1 MYAADMLGALG
12 LPEDLIDEVR
22 GMLGAQADDL
32 ESAKPSHL
40 GAVFGGSAQGGQL
53 NYHADLARQHVAE
66 AVLEMAA
73 GLRGFQQDLGAHRA
87 RMGDTDVQNAVDLR
101 RIEDAAAAVVSTT
114 SATDTQRSL
123 PSSED
128 GEAR

>member
-1 MYAADMLGALG
+1 MYAVDMLGVLG
-12 LPEDLIDEVR
+12 LPEDLIEEVR

-53 NYHADLARQHVAE
+53 NYHANLARQHVAE

-73 GLRGFQQDLGAHRA
+73 GLRGFQQDLGAHHA
-87 RMGDTDVQNAVDLR
+87 RMGDTDVQNAVDMR
-101 RIEDAAAAVVSTT
+101 RIEDAAECVAPTSFATNTQCALPT
-114 SATDTQRSL
+114 SA
-123 PSSED
+123 D
-128 GEAR
+128 GQA